1 MRQLMYIGMRVCVTH
16 TQISVTIQRNKD
28 YKSDWE
34 ISHKGPNRE
43 YDKNIHQK
51 NKQYLQQDII
61 F

>member
-1 MRQLMYIGMRVCVTH
+1 MRQLY
-16 TQISVTIQRNKD
+16 VTIQRNKD
-28 YKSDWE
+28 YKPDWD

-43 YDKNIHQK
+43 YDKNVHQR